1 MQEGAEGPGKQWVR
15 KKHREGG
22 PAAREAPAV
31 ASEAQLH
38 QQLTVPS
45 PRFGCH
51 ARGREAAK
59 LLLGFL
65 REAALRP
72 HSGAGAW
79 AVAGAGA
86 GAAAVAVAVAVVVVV
101 GVVVVEAVVGIVV
114 VVVVAIVMVVMV
126 VVVVA
131 VSREFTPATRTG
143 THRSLSGLKT
153 PFVYA
158 GGKKSASKKT
168 SPKDRFSRPVIFS
181 QASIV
186 LQQFF
191 DAPQSPNIA

>member
-15 KKHREGG
+15 KKPREGG

-51 ARGREAAK
+51 ARGREAAR

-72 HSGAGAW
+72 HSKLRE
-79 AVAGAGA
+79 
-86 GAAAVAVAVAVVVVV
+86 AA
-101 GVVVVEAVVGIVV
+101 
-114 VVVVAIVMVVMV
+114 
-126 VVVVA
+126 
-131 VSREFTPATRTG
+131 RPTG
-143 THRSLSGLKT
+143 TRYPIILFKGSLKHKGTGGL
-153 PFVYA
+153 
-158 GGKKSASKKT
+158 
-168 SPKDRFSRPVIFS
+168 
-181 QASIV
+181 
-186 LQQFF
+186 
-191 DAPQSPNIA
+191 